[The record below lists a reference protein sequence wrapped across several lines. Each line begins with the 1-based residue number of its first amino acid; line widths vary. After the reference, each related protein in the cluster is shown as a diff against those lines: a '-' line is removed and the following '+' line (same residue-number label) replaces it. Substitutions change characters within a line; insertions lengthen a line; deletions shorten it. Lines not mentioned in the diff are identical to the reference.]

1 MMSSCCTFRLKRRN
15 AFSSGSPSCTR
26 TSANELH
33 LQTSQWGQFLEYGT
47 AANTSQDIYFGA
59 GAGHRQPG
67 TIVRIWQARKA
78 LRAFLRRAKGT
89 AAGSRGNVLG
99 FLMPG

>member
-33 LQTSQWGQFLEYGT
+33 LQTSQWGQFLEYGKLIL
-47 AANTSQDIYFGA
+47 ASQGFTVATDQLVRCRCISKRIFYIFPRKTVRYHTIRPDEGA
-59 GAGHRQPG
+59 DLSRVSHRW
-67 TIVRIWQARKA
+67 R
-78 LRAFLRRAKGT
+78 
-89 AAGSRGNVLG
+89 
-99 FLMPG
+99 

>member
-33 LQTSQWGQFLEYGT
+33 LQTSQWGHFLEYGT
-47 AANTSQDIYFGA
+47 LSRTSQGIPVSSDGNVTPVKWIHHDFA
-59 GAGHRQPG
+59 
-67 TIVRIWQARKA
+67 
-78 LRAFLRRAKGT
+78 AKT
-89 AAGSRGNVLG
+89 AAYRMIGRFAGPYVNNSSSLWAVLR
-99 FLMPG
+99 

>member
-33 LQTSQWGQFLEYGT
+33 LQTYQWGHFLEYGKLIR
-47 AANTSQDIYFGA
+47 TSQGIPAAPDGMDWLRGKINGFC
-59 GAGHRQPG
+59 P
-67 TIVRIWQARKA
+67 RIRENQ
-78 LRAFLRRAKGT
+78 RRELPHFRCKSHL
-89 AAGSRGNVLG
+89 SRYSSNLSDTQ
-99 FLMPG
+99 

>member
-33 LQTSQWGQFLEYGT
+33 LQTSQWGQFLEYGKLIL
-47 AANTSQDIYFGA
+47 ASQGFTVATDQLVCCRCCLNVFSSFFPGKQSDIIRSGLT
-59 GAGHRQPG
+59 R
-67 TIVRIWQARKA
+67 VRIFHAQVIVHD
-78 LRAFLRRAKGT
+78 
-89 AAGSRGNVLG
+89 N
-99 FLMPG
+99 